1 MNVLIVDDQ
10 PEVVESMVTGVNW
23 KKIPVEQVFTAYS
36 VKEAQ
41 SVFERERIDVLLC
54 DIEMPPTNGFAL
66 LRWAQER
73 FSGLVCI
80 FLSAHAEFEYAQEA
94 VKLGSFDY
102 ILQPAP
108 YAEIEAA
115 VERAA
120 GKVRSAKPNKW
131 LRFYRCIPLYLMFL
145 PGALYLLMDKYIP
158 MSGLIIAFKKVNWRK
173 GILASDWVGFSNF
186 TYLFKTKDAFNI
198 TRNTLLYNLCFIVL
212 GTVIAITIAILL
224 NEITSKLFKQ
234 VYQTIILMPY
244 LISIV
249 VVSYLV
255 FAMLS
260 SESGFINNT
269 IFKALG
275 INPISWYTEPKYWPF
290 ILVIVHIW
298 KVFGYDCILYY
309 ATLVGIDH
317 GYYAI
322 KTAHVT
328 LPSLLPTIITLT
340 LMSIGKIFYSDFGL
354 FYQVPMDSGPLLDI
368 TSTIDTYVYRALI
381 TLNDYGRS
389 SAAGVYQS
397 VVGFILV
404 LCANLAVKKI
414 GGEENALF

>member
-1 MNVLIVDDQ
+1 MPNKSAAL
-10 PEVVESMVTGVNW
+10 E
-23 KKIPVEQVFTAYS
+23 
-36 VKEAQ
+36 KE
-41 SVFERERIDVLLC
+41 
-54 DIEMPPTNGFAL
+54 M
-66 LRWAQER
+66 
-73 FSGLVCI
+73 
-80 FLSAHAEFEYAQEA
+80 
-94 VKLGSFDY
+94 
-102 ILQPAP
+102 
-108 YAEIEAA
+108 
-115 VERAA
+115 
-120 GKVRSAKPNKW
+120 KVRSAKPNKW

-173 GILASDWVGFSNF
+173 GIFASDWVGFSNF

-275 INPISWYTEPKYWPF
+275 VKPISWYTEPKYWPF

-317 GYYAI
+317 GYYEAAVI
-322 KTAHVT
+322 DGCQTGRRKQMAGDHKNHTAE
-328 LPSLLPTIITLT
+328 PR
-340 LMSIGKIFYSDFGL
+340 SDHHYPAASQHRKNFL
-354 FYQVPMDSGPLLDI
+354 FRFRSVLSGADGFRP
-368 TSTIDTYVYRALI
+368 
-381 TLNDYGRS
+381 
-389 SAAGVYQS
+389 AARHY
-397 VVGFILV
+397 
-404 LCANLAVKKI
+404 
-414 GGEENALF
+414 EHD

>member
-1 MNVLIVDDQ
+1 MPNKSAAL
-10 PEVVESMVTGVNW
+10 E
-23 KKIPVEQVFTAYS
+23 
-36 VKEAQ
+36 KE
-41 SVFERERIDVLLC
+41 
-54 DIEMPPTNGFAL
+54 M
-66 LRWAQER
+66 
-73 FSGLVCI
+73 
-80 FLSAHAEFEYAQEA
+80 
-94 VKLGSFDY
+94 
-102 ILQPAP
+102 
-108 YAEIEAA
+108 
-115 VERAA
+115 
-120 GKVRSAKPNKW
+120 KVRSAKPNKW

-198 TRNTLLYNLCFIVL
+198 TR
-212 GTVIAITIAILL
+212 
-224 NEITSKLFKQ
+224 KLFKQ

-275 INPISWYTEPKYWPF
+275 VKPISWYTEPKYWPF

-317 GYYAI
+317 GYYEAAVI
-322 KTAHVT
+322 DGANRWQQILHVT

>member
-1 MNVLIVDDQ
+1 MPNKSAAL
-10 PEVVESMVTGVNW
+10 E
-23 KKIPVEQVFTAYS
+23 
-36 VKEAQ
+36 KE
-41 SVFERERIDVLLC
+41 
-54 DIEMPPTNGFAL
+54 M
-66 LRWAQER
+66 
-73 FSGLVCI
+73 
-80 FLSAHAEFEYAQEA
+80 
-94 VKLGSFDY
+94 
-102 ILQPAP
+102 
-108 YAEIEAA
+108 
-115 VERAA
+115 
-120 GKVRSAKPNKW
+120 KVRSAKPNKW

-173 GILASDWVGFSNF
+173 GIFASDWVGFSNF

-198 TRNTLLYNLCFIVL
+198 TR
-212 GTVIAITIAILL
+212 
-224 NEITSKLFKQ
+224 KLFKQ

-317 GYYAI
+317 GYYEAAVI
-322 KTAHVT
+322 DGANRWQQIVHVT

>member
-1 MNVLIVDDQ
+1 MPNKSAAL
-10 PEVVESMVTGVNW
+10 E
-23 KKIPVEQVFTAYS
+23 
-36 VKEAQ
+36 KE
-41 SVFERERIDVLLC
+41 
-54 DIEMPPTNGFAL
+54 M
-66 LRWAQER
+66 
-73 FSGLVCI
+73 
-80 FLSAHAEFEYAQEA
+80 
-94 VKLGSFDY
+94 
-102 ILQPAP
+102 
-108 YAEIEAA
+108 
-115 VERAA
+115 
-120 GKVRSAKPNKW
+120 KVRSAKPNKW

-317 GYYAI
+317 GYYEAAVIDGANRFQKIWYVDIPAI
-322 KTAHVT
+322 RPTMVI
-328 LPSLLPTIITLT
+328 LLILNCGSLL
-340 LMSIGKIFYSDFGL
+340 SVGSEKI
-354 FYQVPMDSGPLLDI
+354 LLLQNSLNMEASEVI
-368 TSTIDTYVYRALI
+368 STYVYRQGILNAQYDYTTAVGLFNSVANVILLTI
-381 TLNDYGRS
+381 TNTICRK
-389 SAAGVYQS
+389 
-397 VVGFILV
+397 VGETSLW
-404 LCANLAVKKI
+404 
-414 GGEENALF
+414 